1 MEPSGVLARPCAT
14 WTTTSFHAGDA
25 LYLVLTFLNR
35 LPLCLATAMV
45 PQTPDADKTAMG
57 SIQNGDLSLQRAR
70 QYVLNVRG
78 IKPNKKRVIVQ
89 LE

>member
-1 MEPSGVLARPCAT
+1 
-14 WTTTSFHAGDA
+14 
-25 LYLVLTFLNR
+25 
-35 LPLCLATAMV
+35 MV